1 MIEGRKVEAMNQ
13 RLVNSV
19 AQIIL
24 SMSEEERRAVAKKV
38 DTDNSP
44 AKPTEPSETN
54 KSFRVAE
61 IAQQIAS
68 YESRY
73 PTQQSAAPAT
83 LDTGVAPGP
92 SPTSSKISAN
102 QEALSSFFELA
113 QSLKVEGPAD
123 FSSRVDDY
131 LTEDALSTHD

>member
-24 SMSEEERRAVAKKV
+24 SMSEEERSALAKKV
-38 DTDNSP
+38 DIDNSP

-68 YESRY
+68 DESRY

-83 LDTGVAPGP
+83 LTKGVAPV
-92 SPTSSKISAN
+92 SSELSAN
-102 QEALSSFFELA
+102 QEALSSVFELA
-113 QSLKVEGPAD
+113 QSLKVGGPED
-123 FSSRVDDY
+123 FSSRIDD
-131 LTEDALSTHD
+131 